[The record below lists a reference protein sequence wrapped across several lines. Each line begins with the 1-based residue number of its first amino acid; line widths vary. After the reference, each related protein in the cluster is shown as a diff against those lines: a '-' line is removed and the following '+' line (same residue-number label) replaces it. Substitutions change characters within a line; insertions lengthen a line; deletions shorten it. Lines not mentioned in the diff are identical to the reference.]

1 MPKKTIAELKKLPP
15 EERLAQLKKLE
26 EKGKKEI
33 ETAQKMMQE
42 SEKEL
47 KTARELE
54 DKVPIPQV
62 RAEREEF
69 LQSEEEKQIFRAV
82 RGGGAGKKE
91 RKAEEEPGKE
101 EKKEKSLEENLEQ
114 VSLRQKEEDAAR
126 AEYISR
132 MSQRPIGDLY
142 QEMGGLRR
150 EAEERGY
157 VTPEHMRRAV
167 YLSEA
172 AQQKME
178 DIRIGRYQ
186 PGEDGLRETTLVQK
200 LGDSLQRL
208 YQAGNKEKRKHSG
221 EESGADYQSGNY

>member
-15 EERLAQLKKLE
+15 EERLVQLKKLE
-26 EKGKKEI
+26 EKRKKEI

-42 SEKEL
+42 SETEL

-54 DKVPIPQV
+54 EKVSIPRIV
-62 RAEREEF
+62 ASGGEEF
-69 LQSEEEKQIFRAV
+69 LQSEEERQIFRVV
-82 RGGGAGKKE
+82 RGETRKKKTE
-91 RKAEEEPGKE
+91 EAEEKP
-101 EKKEKSLEENLEQ
+101 KKEKFLEEDLER
-114 VSLRQKEEDAAR
+114 VSLKQKEEEAAR
-126 AEYISR
+126 ADYVSR

-142 QEMGGLRR
+142 QEMSGLRK

-157 VTPEHMRRAV
+157 VTPEHMRRV
-167 YLSEA
+167 GYLSEA

-200 LGDSLQRL
+200 VGDSLQRL
-208 YQAGNKEKRKHSG
+208 YQSGNKERMKHHGEGSG
-221 EESGADYQSGNY
+221 VDYRTGNY

>member
-15 EERLAQLKKLE
+15 EERLVQLKKLE
-26 EKGKKEI
+26 EKRKKEI

-54 DKVPIPQV
+54 EKISIP
-62 RAEREEF
+62 RIAASGGEEF
-69 LQSEEEKQIFRAV
+69 LQSEEERQIFRVV
-82 RGGGAGKKE
+82 RGETRRKK
-91 RKAEEEPGKE
+91 EEEPIGKP
-101 EKKEKSLEENLEQ
+101 KKENSLEEDLER
-114 VSLRQKEEDAAR
+114 VSLKQKEEEAAR
-126 AEYISR
+126 ADYVSR

-142 QEMGGLRR
+142 QEMSGLRK

-157 VTPEHMRRAV
+157 VTPEHMRRV
-167 YLSEA
+167 GYLNEA

-186 PGEDGLRETTLVQK
+186 PGEDGLRETTLVQR
-200 LGDSLQRL
+200 LGDSLQKL
-208 YQAGNKEKRKHSG
+208 YHSGNKEKRKHPEEGSG
-221 EESGADYQSGNY
+221 VDYRTGNY